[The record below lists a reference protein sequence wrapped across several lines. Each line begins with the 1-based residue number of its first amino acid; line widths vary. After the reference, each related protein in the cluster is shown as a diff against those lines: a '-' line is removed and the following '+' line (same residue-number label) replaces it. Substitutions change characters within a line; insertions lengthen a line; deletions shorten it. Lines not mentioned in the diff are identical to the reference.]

1 MTSVQNTVSSR
12 AFQSIHLNSLL
23 SGKFSNRKLTLPLN
37 GKTPYIQFKHVQG
50 IHSTGDTGYSIPKLQ
65 LLDNLIEYLT
75 ASGSPVSIPAGNN
88 IELFRTSAGSPP
100 GQKLNLLV

>member
-23 SGKFSNRKLTLPLN
+23 SGKFANKKLTLPLN

-50 IHSTGDTGYSIPKLQ
+50 IHSTGKSGYSIPKLQ
-65 LLDNLIEYLT
+65 LLDNLIEHLT
-75 ASGSPVSIPAGNN
+75 ASGSPQSISAGNN
-88 IELFRTSAGSPP
+88 ADLYRRQFPVLP
-100 GQKLNLLV
+100 GQKLNLMV